1 MRRLRVLMSAYACEP
16 DRGSEPGVG
25 WDLARSMA
33 ELHDVWVITRAN
45 NRPLIQRTLGDASG
59 GVPRFSYV
67 DLPRWASWWKRGPRG
82 AQAYYYLWQY
92 AALRTARSLHARIGF
107 DLVHHVTF
115 AKYWAPSHLW
125 RLGLPFVW
133 GPVGGGD
140 TTPRELLAGLGFRGR
155 LHEGA
160 RGAARFLGERDP
172 WVVATAR
179 HANVGLATTPAT
191 AERLVALGAKDVRV
205 LPAIALSGQ
214 DRAALATMEV
224 SPSPGVRFLALG
236 NLLGLKGTHLGLR
249 AFARAELPDASF
261 WIVGDGPERSRLQR
275 LARELGL
282 GDHVVFWG
290 SLPRQEAFGRLA
302 EADVL
307 VHPSLHDSGG
317 MVCLEAMAAGKPVVC
332 LDLGGPGA
340 LVTEETGIKVPHGT
354 TESTIERLAAA
365 MRRLQD
371 DASLRTCLGAAG
383 RRAVADSF
391 TWETKRAVL
400 DEIYG
405 SLA

>member
-1 MRRLRVLMSAYACEP
+1 MLMSAYACEP

-45 NRPLIQRTLGDASG
+45 NRPLIEPVVGDASSG
-59 GVPRFSYV
+59 GARFSYV
-67 DLPRWASWWKRGPRG
+67 DLPAWASWWKRGPRG

-92 AALRTARSLHARIGF
+92 AALRVARSLHARVRF

-125 RLGLPFVW
+125 RLGAPFVW

-140 TTPRELLAGLGFRGR
+140 TTPPELLAGLGFRAR
-155 LHEGA
+155 LYEEA
-160 RGAARFLGERDP
+160 REVARELSERDP
-172 WVVATAR
+172 GVLATAR
-179 HANVGLATTPAT
+179 HASVGLATTPAT
-191 AERLVALGAKDVRV
+191 AARLTALGVKDVRV

-214 DRAALATMEV
+214 DREALAT
-224 SPSPGVRFLALG
+224 PPGPRSPGVRFLALG

-249 AFARAELPDASF
+249 AFARAELPDASY
-261 WIVGDGPERSRLQR
+261 WIVGDGPERSRLQQ
-275 LARELGL
+275 LARSLGI
-282 GDHVVFWG
+282 DDRVVFWG
-290 SLPRQEAFGRLA
+290 SLRRKEAFARLA
-302 EADVL
+302 QADVL

-317 MVCLEAMAAGKPVVC
+317 LVCLEAMAAGRPVLC

-340 LVTEETGIKVPHGT
+340 LVSAETGIKVPSGDS
-354 TESTIERLAAA
+354 EATIEGLAYA
-365 MRRLQD
+365 MRRLH
-371 DASLRTCLGAAG
+371 ASESLRASLGAAG
-383 RRAVADSF
+383 QRAVADTF
-391 TWETKRAVL
+391 TWEAKRLVL

-405 SLA
+405 GLT